1 MAEAHAGRLPP
12 GHRGLWPPPP
22 PRRGNPVFF
31 PKWNIRLLRS
41 DFTADW
47 GWEVGGVHLTPVGL
61 SGQGE
66 ATKGLLTHHLLTVSC
81 PHLATTKFQS
91 IFPSTPGRAFL
102 SGREANLSQPSRL
115 AGGSAQMTRGSI
127 SSPFPSFTH
136 LPFIPSPGAPQCL
149 CYNETASPPGN
160 AWAGGQG
167 QSHVMR
173 SRGAQRRQGSPLGHC
188 MGSTWEPGLY
198 KG

>member
-102 SGREANLSQPSRL
+102 SGQEANLSQPSRL
-115 AGGSAQMTRGSI
+115 AGGVGRDDPRQHF
-127 SSPFPSFTH
+127 FPVSFFH
-136 LPFIPSPGAPQCL
+136 
-149 CYNETASPPGN
+149 SPPVHSF
-160 AWAGGQG
+160 AR
-167 QSHVMR
+167 R
-173 SRGAQRRQGSPLGHC
+173 SPVSVL
-188 MGSTWEPGLY
+188 
-198 KG
+198 